1 MQYLRSLFECYMNI
15 VKSRGVLLFIAGAL
29 LGCSQEH
36 DHKGRTPL
44 VEVAGEYLYQE
55 DLQAAL
61 PFNLSK
67 DDSVL
72 FAEHYIRN
80 WVEDALLFD
89 KAEGNIPDNAKIA
102 KLVENYRRAL
112 IMHTYQEELV
122 NQKLANEI
130 SEEEISTYYENH
142 KALFQTEQPLVK
154 GLFIKV
160 PLQSQDLASVRKW
173 YKSNR
178 QASIENLEKYSL
190 RNAVSYD
197 YFYDRWLPL
206 SDIAVKIPLKALDT
220 DENYLD
226 KNRNIEVKDTAY
238 CYFLHIEEFLGKDK
252 QRPLDFA
259 EKEIKEILIN
269 LKRVE
274 FINKVKE
281 ELYQRA
287 SDRNKI
293 NYYYLKSNE

>member
-1 MQYLRSLFECYMNI
+1 MSI
-15 VKSRGVLLFIAGAL
+15 VKNWGVILVIAAAMT
-29 LGCSQEH
+29 GCGQEH
-36 DHKGRTPL
+36 NHKGKTPL
-44 VEVAGEYLYQE
+44 VEVSGEFLYKE

-61 PFNLSK
+61 PLNISK

-80 WVEDALLFD
+80 WIEDALLFD
-89 KAEGNIPDNAKIA
+89 KAEGNIPDNDKIS

-122 NQKLANEI
+122 NQKLANDI
-130 SEEEISTYYENH
+130 SEEEINAYYEKN
-142 KALFQTEQPLVK
+142 KELFRLDNPLVK

-160 PLQSQDLASVRKW
+160 PLSSPDLGNVRVWYRKNNQDV
-173 YKSNR
+173 
-178 QASIENLEKYSL
+178 IEKLEKYSL

-197 YFYDRWLPL
+197 YFYDRWTSVP
-206 SDIAVKIPLKALDT
+206 DVAAKIPLKVLDT
-220 DENYLD
+220 DANYLD
-226 KNRNIEVKDTAY
+226 KNRNVEVKDTAF
-238 CYFLHIEEFLGKDK
+238 CYFLHIEDFLGKDK
-252 QRPLDFA
+252 QKPLDFA
-259 EKEIKEILIN
+259 REEIKEILIN

-281 ELYQRA
+281 DLYQRA

-293 NYYYLKSNE
+293 IYYYLNSDE

>member
-1 MQYLRSLFECYMNI
+1 MSI
-15 VKSRGVLLFIAGAL
+15 VKNWGVILVIAAAMT
-29 LGCSQEH
+29 GCGQEH
-36 DHKGRTPL
+36 NHKGKTPL
-44 VEVAGEYLYQE
+44 VEVSGEFLYKE

-61 PFNLSK
+61 PLNISK

-80 WVEDALLFD
+80 WIEDALLFD
-89 KAEGNIPDNAKIA
+89 KAEGNIPDNDKIS

-122 NQKLANEI
+122 NQKLANDI
-130 SEEEISTYYENH
+130 SEEEINAYYEKN
-142 KALFQTEQPLVK
+142 KELFRLDNPLVK

-160 PLQSQDLASVRKW
+160 PLSSPDLGNVRVWYRKNNQDV
-173 YKSNR
+173 
-178 QASIENLEKYSL
+178 IEKLEKYSL

-197 YFYDRWLPL
+197 YFYDRWTSVP
-206 SDIAVKIPLKALDT
+206 DVAAKIPLKVLDT
-220 DENYLD
+220 DANYLD
-226 KNRNIEVKDTAY
+226 KNRNVEVKDTAF
-238 CYFLHIEEFLGKDK
+238 CYFLHIEDFLGKDK
-252 QRPLDFA
+252 QKPLDFA
-259 EKEIKEILIN
+259 RDEIKEILIS

-281 ELYQRA
+281 DLYQRA

-293 NYYYLKSNE
+293 IYYYLNSDE

>member
-1 MQYLRSLFECYMNI
+1 MSI
-15 VKSRGVLLFIAGAL
+15 VKNWGVILVIAAAMT
-29 LGCSQEH
+29 GCGQEH
-36 DHKGRTPL
+36 NHKGKTPL
-44 VEVAGEYLYQE
+44 VEVSGEFLYKE

-61 PFNLSK
+61 PLNISK

-80 WVEDALLFD
+80 WIEDALLFD
-89 KAEGNIPDNAKIA
+89 KAEGNIPDNDKIS

-122 NQKLANEI
+122 NQKLANDI
-130 SEEEISTYYENH
+130 SEEVINAYYEKN
-142 KALFQTEQPLVK
+142 KELFRLDNPLVK

-160 PLQSQDLASVRKW
+160 PLSSPDLGNVRVWYRKNNQDV
-173 YKSNR
+173 
-178 QASIENLEKYSL
+178 IEKLEKYSL

-197 YFYDRWLPL
+197 YFYDRWTSVP
-206 SDIAVKIPLKALDT
+206 DVAAKIPLKVLDT
-220 DENYLD
+220 DANYLD
-226 KNRNIEVKDTAY
+226 KNRNVEVKDTAF
-238 CYFLHIEEFLGKDK
+238 CYFLHIEDFLGKDK
-252 QRPLDFA
+252 QKPLDFA
-259 EKEIKEILIN
+259 RDEIKEILIN

-281 ELYQRA
+281 DLYQRA

-293 NYYYLKSNE
+293 IYYYLNSDE

>member
-1 MQYLRSLFECYMNI
+1 MSI
-15 VKSRGVLLFIAGAL
+15 VKNWGVILVIAAAMT
-29 LGCSQEH
+29 GCGQEH
-36 DHKGRTPL
+36 NHKGKTPL
-44 VEVAGEYLYQE
+44 VEVSGEFLYKE

-61 PFNLSK
+61 PLNISK

-80 WVEDALLFD
+80 WIEDALLFD
-89 KAEGNIPDNAKIA
+89 KAEGNIPDNDKIS

-122 NQKLANEI
+122 NQKLANDI
-130 SEEEISTYYENH
+130 SEEEINAYYEKN
-142 KALFQTEQPLVK
+142 KELFRLDNPLVK

-160 PLQSQDLASVRKW
+160 PLSSPDLGNVRVWYRKNNQDV
-173 YKSNR
+173 
-178 QASIENLEKYSL
+178 IEKLEKYSL

-197 YFYDRWLPL
+197 YFYDRWTSVP
-206 SDIAVKIPLKALDT
+206 DVAAKITLKVLDT
-220 DENYLD
+220 DANYLD
-226 KNRNIEVKDTAY
+226 KNRNVEVKDTAF
-238 CYFLHIEEFLGKDK
+238 CYFLHIEDFLGKDK
-252 QRPLDFA
+252 QKPLDFA
-259 EKEIKEILIN
+259 RDEIKEILIN

-281 ELYQRA
+281 DLYQRA

-293 NYYYLKSNE
+293 IYYYLNSDE

>member
-1 MQYLRSLFECYMNI
+1 MSI
-15 VKSRGVLLFIAGAL
+15 VKNWGVILVIAAAMT
-29 LGCSQEH
+29 GCGQEH
-36 DHKGRTPL
+36 NHKGKTPL
-44 VEVAGEYLYQE
+44 VEVSGEFLYKE

-61 PFNLSK
+61 PLNISK

-80 WVEDALLFD
+80 WIEDALLVD
-89 KAEGNIPDNAKIA
+89 KAEGNIPDNDKIS

-122 NQKLANEI
+122 NQKLANDI
-130 SEEEISTYYENH
+130 SEEEINAYYEKN
-142 KALFQTEQPLVK
+142 KELFRLDNPLVK

-160 PLQSQDLASVRKW
+160 PLSSPDLGNVRVWYRKNNQDV
-173 YKSNR
+173 
-178 QASIENLEKYSL
+178 IEKLEKYSL

-197 YFYDRWLPL
+197 YFYDRWISVP
-206 SDIAVKIPLKALDT
+206 DVAAKIPLKVLDT
-220 DENYLD
+220 DANYLD
-226 KNRNIEVKDTAY
+226 KNRNVEVKDTAF
-238 CYFLHIEEFLGKDK
+238 CYFLHIEDFLGKDK
-252 QRPLDFA
+252 QKPLDFA
-259 EKEIKEILIN
+259 RDEIKEILIN

-281 ELYQRA
+281 DLYQRA

-293 NYYYLKSNE
+293 IYYYLNSDE

>member
-1 MQYLRSLFECYMNI
+1 MSI
-15 VKSRGVLLFIAGAL
+15 VKNWGVILVIAAAMT
-29 LGCSQEH
+29 GCGQEH
-36 DHKGRTPL
+36 NHKGKTPL
-44 VEVAGEYLYQE
+44 VEVSGEFLYKE

-61 PFNLSK
+61 PLNISK

-80 WVEDALLFD
+80 WIEDALLFD
-89 KAEGNIPDNAKIA
+89 KAEGNIPDNDKIS

-122 NQKLANEI
+122 NQKLANDI
-130 SEEEISTYYENH
+130 SEEEINAYYEKN
-142 KALFQTEQPLVK
+142 KELFRLDNPLVK

-160 PLQSQDLASVRKW
+160 PLSSPDLGNVRVWYRKNNQDV
-173 YKSNR
+173 
-178 QASIENLEKYSL
+178 IEKLEKYSL

-197 YFYDRWLPL
+197 YFYDRWTSVP
-206 SDIAVKIPLKALDT
+206 DVAAKIPLKVLDT
-220 DENYLD
+220 DANYLD
-226 KNRNIEVKDTAY
+226 KNRNVEVKDTAF
-238 CYFLHIEEFLGKDK
+238 CYFLHIEDFLGKDK
-252 QRPLDFA
+252 QKPLDFA
-259 EKEIKEILIN
+259 RDEIKEILIN

-281 ELYQRA
+281 DLYQRA

-293 NYYYLKSNE
+293 YYYLNSDE

>member
-1 MQYLRSLFECYMNI
+1 MSI
-15 VKSRGVLLFIAGAL
+15 VKNWGVILVIAAAMT
-29 LGCSQEH
+29 GCGQEH
-36 DHKGRTPL
+36 NHKGKTPL
-44 VEVAGEYLYQE
+44 VEVSGEFLYKE

-61 PFNLSK
+61 PLNISK

-80 WVEDALLFD
+80 WIEDALLFD
-89 KAEGNIPDNAKIA
+89 KAEGNIPDNDKIS

-122 NQKLANEI
+122 NQKLANDI
-130 SEEEISTYYENH
+130 SEEEINAYYEKN
-142 KALFQTEQPLVK
+142 KELFRLDNPLVK

-160 PLQSQDLASVRKW
+160 PLSSPDLGNVRVWYRKNKQDI
-173 YKSNR
+173 
-178 QASIENLEKYSL
+178 IEKLEKYSL

-197 YFYDRWLPL
+197 YFYDRWTSVP
-206 SDIAVKIPLKALDT
+206 DVAAKIPLKVLDT
-220 DENYLD
+220 DANYLD
-226 KNRNIEVKDTAY
+226 KNRNVEVKDTAF
-238 CYFLHIEEFLGKDK
+238 CYFLHIEDFLGKDK
-252 QRPLDFA
+252 QKPLDFA
-259 EKEIKEILIN
+259 RDEIKEILIN

-281 ELYQRA
+281 DLYQRA

-293 NYYYLKSNE
+293 IYYYLNSDE

>member
-1 MQYLRSLFECYMNI
+1 MSI
-15 VKSRGVLLFIAGAL
+15 VKNWGVILVIAAAMT
-29 LGCSQEH
+29 GCGQEH
-36 DHKGRTPL
+36 NHKGKTPL
-44 VEVAGEYLYQE
+44 VEVSGEFLYKE

-61 PFNLSK
+61 PLNISK

-80 WVEDALLFD
+80 WIEDALLFD
-89 KAEGNIPDNAKIA
+89 KAEGNIPDNDKIS

-122 NQKLANEI
+122 NQKLANDI
-130 SEEEISTYYENH
+130 SEEEINAYYEKN
-142 KALFQTEQPLVK
+142 KELFRLDNPLVK

-160 PLQSQDLASVRKW
+160 PLSSPDLGNVRVWYRKNNQDV
-173 YKSNR
+173 
-178 QASIENLEKYSL
+178 IEKLEKYSL

-197 YFYDRWLPL
+197 YFYDHWISVP
-206 SDIAVKIPLKALDT
+206 DVAAKIPLMVLDT
-220 DENYLD
+220 DANYLD
-226 KNRNIEVKDTAY
+226 KNRNVEVKDTAF
-238 CYFLHIEEFLGKDK
+238 CYFLHIEDFLGKDK
-252 QRPLDFA
+252 QKPLDFA
-259 EKEIKEILIN
+259 RDEIKEILIN

-281 ELYQRA
+281 DLYQRA

-293 NYYYLKSNE
+293 IYYYLNSDE

>member
-1 MQYLRSLFECYMNI
+1 MSI
-15 VKSRGVLLFIAGAL
+15 VKNWGVILVIAAAMT
-29 LGCSQEH
+29 GCGQEH
-36 DHKGRTPL
+36 NHKGKTPL
-44 VEVAGEYLYQE
+44 VEVSSEFLYKE

-61 PFNLSK
+61 PLNISK

-80 WVEDALLFD
+80 WIEDALLFD
-89 KAEGNIPDNAKIA
+89 KAEGNIPDNDKIS

-122 NQKLANEI
+122 NQKLANDI
-130 SEEEISTYYENH
+130 SEEEINAYYEKN
-142 KALFQTEQPLVK
+142 KELFRLDNPLVK

-160 PLQSQDLASVRKW
+160 PLSSPDLGNVRVWYRKNNQDV
-173 YKSNR
+173 
-178 QASIENLEKYSL
+178 IEKLEKYSL

-197 YFYDRWLPL
+197 YFYDRWTSVP
-206 SDIAVKIPLKALDT
+206 DVAAKIPLKVLDT
-220 DENYLD
+220 DANYLD
-226 KNRNIEVKDTAY
+226 KNRNVEVKDTAF
-238 CYFLHIEEFLGKDK
+238 CYFLHIEDFLGKDK
-252 QRPLDFA
+252 QKPLDFA
-259 EKEIKEILIN
+259 RDEIKEILIN

-281 ELYQRA
+281 DLYQRA

-293 NYYYLKSNE
+293 IYYYLNSDE

>member
-1 MQYLRSLFECYMNI
+1 MSI
-15 VKSRGVLLFIAGAL
+15 VKNWGVILVIAAAMT
-29 LGCSQEH
+29 GCGQEH
-36 DHKGRTPL
+36 NHKGKTPL
-44 VEVAGEYLYQE
+44 VEVSGEFLYKE

-61 PFNLSK
+61 PLNISK

-80 WVEDALLFD
+80 WIEDALLFD
-89 KAEGNIPDNAKIA
+89 KAEGNIPDNDKIS

-122 NQKLANEI
+122 NQKLANDI
-130 SEEEISTYYENH
+130 SEEEINAYYEKN
-142 KALFQTEQPLVK
+142 KEVFRLENPLVK

-160 PLQSQDLASVRKW
+160 PLSSPDLGNVRVWYRKNNQDV
-173 YKSNR
+173 
-178 QASIENLEKYSL
+178 IEKLEKYSL

-197 YFYDRWLPL
+197 YFYDRWTSVP
-206 SDIAVKIPLKALDT
+206 DVAAKIPLKVLDT
-220 DENYLD
+220 DANYLD
-226 KNRNIEVKDTAY
+226 KNRNVEVKDTAF
-238 CYFLHIEEFLGKDK
+238 CYFLHIEDFLGKDK
-252 QRPLDFA
+252 QKPLDFA
-259 EKEIKEILIN
+259 RDEIKEILIN

-281 ELYQRA
+281 DLYQRA

-293 NYYYLKSNE
+293 IYYYLNSDE

>member
-1 MQYLRSLFECYMNI
+1 MSI
-15 VKSRGVLLFIAGAL
+15 VKNWGVILVIAAAMT
-29 LGCSQEH
+29 GCGQEH
-36 DHKGRTPL
+36 NHKGKTPL
-44 VEVAGEYLYQE
+44 VEVSGEFLYKE

-61 PFNLSK
+61 PLNISK

-80 WVEDALLFD
+80 WIEDALLFD
-89 KAEGNIPDNAKIA
+89 KAEGNIPDNDKIS

-122 NQKLANEI
+122 NQKLANDI
-130 SEEEISTYYENH
+130 SEEEINAYYEKN
-142 KALFQTEQPLVK
+142 KELFRLDNPLVK

-160 PLQSQDLASVRKW
+160 PLSSPDLGNVRVWYRKNNQDV
-173 YKSNR
+173 
-178 QASIENLEKYSL
+178 IEKLEKYSL

-197 YFYDRWLPL
+197 YFYDRWTYVP
-206 SDIAVKIPLKALDT
+206 DVAAKIPLKVLDT
-220 DENYLD
+220 DANYLD
-226 KNRNIEVKDTAY
+226 KNRNVEVKDTAF
-238 CYFLHIEEFLGKDK
+238 CYFLHIEDFLGKDK
-252 QRPLDFA
+252 QKPLDFA
-259 EKEIKEILIN
+259 RDEIKEILIN

-281 ELYQRA
+281 DLYQRA

-293 NYYYLKSNE
+293 IYYYLNSDE

>member
-1 MQYLRSLFECYMNI
+1 MSI
-15 VKSRGVLLFIAGAL
+15 VKNWGVILVIAAAMT
-29 LGCSQEH
+29 GCGQEH
-36 DHKGRTPL
+36 NHKGKTPL
-44 VEVAGEYLYQE
+44 VEVSGEFLYKE

-61 PFNLSK
+61 PLNISK

-80 WVEDALLFD
+80 WIEDALLFD
-89 KAEGNIPDNAKIA
+89 KAEGNIPDNDKIS

-122 NQKLANEI
+122 NQKLANDI
-130 SEEEISTYYENH
+130 SEEEINAYYEKN
-142 KALFQTEQPLVK
+142 KELFRLDNPLVK

-160 PLQSQDLASVRKW
+160 PLSSPDLGNVRVWYRKNNQDV
-173 YKSNR
+173 
-178 QASIENLEKYSL
+178 IEKLEKYSL

-197 YFYDRWLPL
+197 YFYDRWISVP
-206 SDIAVKIPLKALDT
+206 DVAAKIPLKVLDT
-220 DENYLD
+220 DANYLD
-226 KNRNIEVKDTAY
+226 KNRNVEVKDTAF
-238 CYFLHIEEFLGKDK
+238 CYFLHIEDFLGKDK
-252 QRPLDFA
+252 QKPLDFA
-259 EKEIKEILIN
+259 RDEIKEILIN

-281 ELYQRA
+281 DLYQRA

-293 NYYYLKSNE
+293 IYVY